1 MALTNSATE
10 SKSDASNW
18 YTVVVLLPI
27 LVCSILVV
35 AVVLNRFSFYK
46 RNKRD
51 VVLLIPKLQKELA
64 KSNLQGAQSIALQCG
79 GVIGEVIEEAVRI
92 FSEQRKGFSRSFDIA
107 AALATRKLESH
118 LTIVGT
124 IGGVAPF
131 LGLFG
136 TVVRILYTFQDLAV
150 QGNQSAAVAMGIG
163 SALIATAFG
172 LGVAIVAVIFYNS
185 FQSTVRRF
193 EDDFQLIKLLFLS
206 FVDSEGDTKMES
218 PTSNA
223 Y

>member
-1 MALTNSATE
+1 MELLLHSI
-10 SKSDASNW
+10 KLDW
-18 YTVVVLLPI
+18 PVLLPI

-35 AVVLNRFSFYK
+35 GVVLNRFQFYK
-46 RNKRD
+46 ANKRD
-51 VVLLIPKLQKELA
+51 VVRFIPEIQRELA
-64 KSNLQGAQSIALQCG
+64 SNNLKGAERVASDCG
-79 GVIGEVIEEAVRI
+79 GVIGEVTEEAVRI
-92 FSEQRKGFSRSFDIA
+92 FSEQRQGFSRSFDIA

-118 LTIVGT
+118 LTILGT

-136 TVVRILYTFQDLAV
+136 TVVRILYTFQDLAT

-185 FQSTVRRF
+185 FQSIVKHY
-193 EDDFQLIKLLFLS
+193 EDDFNLIKLLFLS
-206 FVDSEGDTKMES
+206 FVDSEDEVKTKAS
-218 PTSNA
+218 TSM
-223 Y
+223 

>member
-1 MALTNSATE
+1 MELLLE
-10 SKSDASNW
+10 SIKMDW
-18 YTVVVLLPI
+18 PVLLPI

-35 AVVLNRFSFYK
+35 GVVINKWSFYQRNQRDIAVYMRELNRE
-46 RNKRD
+46 
-51 VVLLIPKLQKELA
+51 LQNNDLRA
-64 KSNLQGAQSIALQCG
+64 AQDTAINCG

-92 FSEQRKGFSRSFDIA
+92 FSEQKSGFSRSFDIS

-118 LTIVGT
+118 LTILGT

-136 TVVRILYTFQDLAV
+136 TVVRILLTFNILADA
-150 QGNQSAAVAMGIG
+150 GNQAATVASGIG

-172 LGVAIVAVIFYNS
+172 LGVAIVAVIFFNS
-185 FQSTVRRF
+185 FQSIVKHY

-206 FVDSEGDTKMES
+206 FVDGGNETTTQQKYSLQK
-218 PTSNA
+218 
-223 Y
+223 

>member
-1 MALTNSATE
+1 MELLLNSI
-10 SKSDASNW
+10 KLDW
-18 YTVVVLLPI
+18 PVLLPI

-35 AVVLNRFSFYK
+35 MVVLNRVSVYK

-51 VVLLIPKLQKELA
+51 VVLFIPKLQKELA
-64 KSNLQGAQSIALQCG
+64 KNNLQGAQNLAVQCG
-79 GVIGEVIEEAVRI
+79 GVIGEVTEEAVRI
-92 FSEQRKGFSRSFDIA
+92 FSEQRNGFSRSFDIA

-118 LTIVGT
+118 LTILGT

-136 TVVRILYTFQDLAV
+136 TVVRILYTFQDLET

-172 LGVAIVAVIFYNS
+172 LGVAIVAVVFYNS
-185 FQSTVRRF
+185 FQSIVKRY

-206 FVDSEGDTKMES
+206 FVDSENDKSTK
-218 PTSNA
+218 TSTNISM
-223 Y
+223 